1 MIKRKELKRLIC
13 ILILVASVL
22 TMVSGCSAATKN
34 PSVNEAPFSSF
45 HDIPGVTDYEIS
57 LIEALKTNYD
67 HFVFGMVPYTEAFL
81 DIDGNVGGFVTLFA
95 EWLSELFDIPFIP
108 ELFSWDELV
117 AGVEDGTIHFNGIM
131 APTESQKSRFYIS
144 ETTVRRTVKHIRLSG
159 SEPISEIIRT
169 RVPRYAILRDS
180 VLIDWALDSLVE
192 DFELVL
198 IDDFIDAYEL
208 LLSGEIDSLIAED
221 AAESIFDEVGDVETS
236 FLLPLLYLPTSL
248 MTGTTE
254 LAIIIDIIS
263 NALNAGADSYLAFLY
278 EQGNRDYHRNKLML
292 RLTDEELAY
301 IRNNPIIPFVAVY
314 NHYPISFYNTRYD
327 KWQGIAID
335 VLNEIESLTS
345 LEFKII
351 NDSQTRWS
359 ELLSMLESGEAY
371 MVSELI
377 RTDRREGAFLWP
389 ENSFLT
395 DQSALIAKLDF
406 PEINIH
412 DIMSL
417 RVGLVRDSAHT
428 ELFRMWFPDHKNI
441 IQYEGSDEAIEAL
454 ERGEID
460 VTVNSHNILLHLT
473 HYQELPHFKT
483 TFLFD
488 NYFETTFGFNS
499 EQAVLR
505 SIIDKAMN
513 MIDTDGIS
521 QNWLRKTY
529 DYRLAMAEVQGRWMI
544 GGAFGLVVVI
554 IVLTVIYIRDRKKR
568 KTIAAQAS
576 TLTAL
581 NERIEKIIG
590 NLPGMIFQHL
600 YNPPEYTYTFVS
612 DGCEELTGF
621 KREEFIGQS
630 SVKFLEMTHPDDA
643 EDNHIENMIAET
655 LDKGLPYETVFRIT
669 TRDGEEKWIWE
680 RSHVL
685 EYNEDGTPSVI
696 EGYFTDVTERRQ
708 LEISEYEQK
717 RLTSRIEA
725 IINNLPGMVYQCV
738 FENPVYPLTYVSDGS
753 KDLLGYTPEQMIGK
767 PNQYMAMLHPDDMDD
782 INKKTMETLEVGL
795 LYENTN
801 RIIMDDGSIKWV
813 WERARVMDYHS
824 DGSPAVLEGYVFD
837 ITDQRQLEAAELANQ
852 AKSEFLA
859 TMSHEIRTPMN
870 SIIGFAE
877 LAKDL
882 ALVPQVKEYLGKI
895 IDSTVWLLRIIND
908 ILDISKIESGKM
920 VLESAPFVLHE
931 VFSRCQ
937 SVILPEV
944 KEKNLD
950 LRVYVEPTTGKM
962 LIGDQVRLYQVLMNL
977 LSNAVKFTDAG
988 RIYISS
994 TIKESD
1000 NNNTTVYFEVKDD
1013 GIGMNHEQ
1021 IDKIFEP
1028 FIQAD
1033 SSTTRNFGGTGLGLS
1048 ITKNIVEL
1056 MGGLLTVESAPGNG
1070 SKFSFEITFDTI
1082 DTKEEIPSRKDVL
1095 VLERPYFD
1103 ALVLICDDNNM
1114 NQEVICEH
1122 LSRVGIRT
1130 MVVENGKLGVDLVA
1144 KRKKQGEAPFD
1155 LIFMDMFMPVMDGM
1169 EAAQKIFLMDTG
1181 TPIIALTANVMTS
1194 ELEKYKKLGMPDCLG
1209 KPFTSQELW
1218 HVLLKHLKPIHVSFI
1233 DDNEND
1239 GDLQKKLRVNF
1250 VKNNL
1255 KIAAEI
1261 ASAAAA
1267 GDNKLAHRL
1276 AHSLKGNAGLIGKT
1290 KLKDAAAEVELLLK
1304 DGVASIWEAKMKI
1317 LSAELDTVIDELQP
1331 LVIHD
1336 SLSSDLPEIDSDYN
1350 TLNKEQILELYEKLE
1365 VLVDV
1370 SSTKCL
1376 EMLSDIR
1383 AIPGTETLVLQ
1394 IENYDFSDAAET
1406 LTKLKKKIGGI

>member
-1 MIKRKELKRLIC
+1 
-13 ILILVASVL
+13 
-22 TMVSGCSAATKN
+22 MVSGCSAAPENT
-34 PSVNEAPFSSF
+34 SVSEAPFSSF
-45 HDIPGVTDYEIS
+45 RDIPGVTENEIHA
-57 LIEALKTNYD
+57 IETLAAEYN

-81 DIDGNVGGFVTLFA
+81 DINGNIGGFVALFA

-108 ELFSWDELV
+108 ELFTWDELV
-117 AGVEDGTIHFNGIM
+117 TGVEDGSIHFNGIM
-131 APTESQKSRFYIS
+131 APTEAQKNRYYIS
-144 ETTVRRTVKHIRLSG
+144 ETTVRRTVKHIRLID
-159 SEPISEIIRT
+159 SEPISEIVRT
-169 RVPRYAILRDS
+169 RMPRYAIVKDS
-180 VLIDWALDSLVE
+180 VLIEWALASLVE

-198 IDDFIDAYEL
+198 IDNFIDAYDL
-208 LLSGEIDSLIAED
+208 LLTGEIDSLIAED
-221 AAESIFDEVGDVETS
+221 AAESIFDEAGDVETS

-248 MTGTTE
+248 MTGKTK
-254 LAIIIDIIS
+254 LSPFIDIL
-263 NALNAGADSYLAFLY
+263 NKALDAGANNYLDLLY
-278 EQGNRDYHRNKLML
+278 EQGNKDYQRNKFML

-301 IRNNPIIPFVAVY
+301 IKNNPVIPFVAVY
-314 NHYPISFYNTRYD
+314 NHYPISFYNTRYQQ
-327 KWQGIAID
+327 WQGIAID

-359 ELLSMLESGEAY
+359 ELLSMLEDGEAY
-371 MVSELI
+371 MISELI

-395 DQSALIAKLDF
+395 DQSALIARLDF

-417 RVGLVRDSAHT
+417 RVGVVRDSAHT
-428 ELFRMWFPDHKNI
+428 ELFRMWFPDHENI
-441 IQYEGSDEAIEAL
+441 IQYEGSDEAVEAL

-473 HYQELPHFKT
+473 HYQELPHYKT
-483 TFLFD
+483 TLLFD

-499 EQAVLR
+499 EQTILH
-505 SIIDKAMN
+505 SIVDKSMN

-521 QNWLRKTY
+521 QSWLRKTY

-544 GGAFGLVVVI
+544 GGAFGLVAVI

-590 NLPGMIFQHL
+590 NLPGMVFQHL

-612 DGCEELTGF
+612 DGCEELTGY

-669 TRDGEEKWIWE
+669 TRSGEEKWIWE

-685 EYNEDGTPSVI
+685 EYNDNGTPSVI

-738 FENPVYPLTYVSDGS
+738 FENPVYPLTFVSDGS
-753 KDLLGYTPEQMIGK
+753 KELLGYSPDEMIGR
-767 PNQYMAMLHPDDMDD
+767 PNQYMAMLHPEDMDE
-782 INKKTMETLEVGL
+782 INKKTAETLEIGL

-977 LSNAVKFTDAG
+977 LSNAVKFTDSG

-994 TIKESD
+994 TIRESGD
-1000 NNNTTVYFEVKDD
+1000 ENTTVYFEVKDD

-1056 MGGLLTVESAPGNG
+1056 MGGMLVVESEPGGG
-1070 SKFSFEITFDTI
+1070 SKFSFEITFDTV
-1082 DTKEEIPSRKDVL
+1082 DSEEETPNRKDIL

-1103 ALVLICDDNNM
+1103 ALVLVCDDNHM

-1122 LSRVGIRT
+1122 LSRVGIQT
-1130 MVVENGKLGVDLVA
+1130 VVVENGKLGVDLVA
-1144 KRKKQGEAPFD
+1144 KRKKQGEKPFD

-1169 EAAQKIFLMDTG
+1169 EAAQKIFMLDTG

-1218 HVLLKHLKPIHVSFI
+1218 HVLLKHLKPIHLSII
-1233 DDNEND
+1233 DDDECD
-1239 GDLQKKLRVNF
+1239 DELQKKLRVNF

-1255 KIAAEI
+1255 KVASEI
-1261 ASAAAA
+1261 ATAAAA

-1290 KLKDAAAEVELLLK
+1290 KLKDAAAEVELLLN
-1304 DGVASIWEAKMKI
+1304 DGVASIWETKMKI
-1317 LSAELDTVIDELQP
+1317 LSAELDVVLDELQP
-1331 LVIHD
+1331 LVIQD
-1336 SLSSDLPEIDSDYN
+1336 SINSSLSDMDEEYN
-1350 TLNKEQILELYEKLE
+1350 ISNSERILELFEELE
-1365 VLVDV
+1365 PLLEI

-1376 EMLSDIR
+1376 EMMNDIR
-1383 AIPGTETLVLQ
+1383 AIPGTETLALQ
-1394 IENYDFSDAAET
+1394 IENFDFEDAAVT
-1406 LTKLKKKIGGI
+1406 LANLKKKIIDS